1 MLKRR
6 SKILEVKE
14 FASKI
19 STPAIKEEVV
29 VSSPAEIQPV
39 KAEVERKDQI
49 KIWDERSM
57 RHDQVVVE
65 TAPINQKMNIE
76 NQASDA
82 DLF

>member
-1 MLKRR
+1 M
-6 SKILEVKE
+6 E
-14 FASKI
+14 
-19 STPAIKEEVV
+19 
-29 VSSPAEIQPV
+29 SPAEIQPV